1 MTALVNFPKP
11 LPTYNVMAVAWAN
24 HRTMLARF
32 GENNFRADL
41 RAAWYAHRENMKR
54 WLTINQPRLSY
65 AEQIE
70 AGEREF
76 YSQFTRAEIAES
88 IRLATA
94 EQADIFFT
102 HQRYTPRHDDLTL
115 RVLSLTRGLN
125 YAKDADK

>member
-1 MTALVNFPKP
+1 
-11 LPTYNVMAVAWAN
+11 MAAAWAN
-24 HRTMLARF
+24 HRVMLERF

-41 RAAWYAHRENMKR
+41 RAAWYAHRESMKR

-76 YSQFTRAEIAES
+76 YSQFARAEIAES

-102 HQRYTPRHDDLTL
+102 HRRYTPRHDDLTL